1 MHLLHIDKENYIGQ
15 ADPYIFE
22 SGGRYYIYTTGHDGI
37 YAYHADDLF
46 DDWKFYGRVMTVPGH
61 KEFWAPSVI
70 ELDGKFY
77 MYNSFEFYGDTPDK
91 GGHRQ
96 TMHVSVADNPLGP
109 FTGTK
114 QILPPF
120 SIDSHIV
127 KNESGLF
134 LFYSTNRF
142 EGDRIGTYIVVD
154 RMLDPFTPE
163 GKPQTVIEPTLDED
177 IYQRDRYKEGQ
188 HWHTIEGAF
197 YFREGDWHYL
207 MYSGNCYQQPTYYIG
222 YARAKTDETD
232 LTKIKFEK
240 YPDDNTYHPILAAN
254 TFEEGT
260 GHHSMMKK
268 DGQWYAVYH
277 ARDFD
282 DGLGA
287 DAFDARNAR
296 ICKINVN
303 DGILTAERY
312 EDRI

>member
-1 MHLLHIDKENYIGQ
+1 MHLLKIDKDRYIGQ
-15 ADPYIFE
+15 ADPFILKAD
-22 SGGRYYIYTTGHDGI
+22 GRYYIYTTGHDGV
-37 YAYHADDLF
+37 YAYQSDSLIEG
-46 DDWKFYGRVMTVPGH
+46 WEFYGKVMTVEG
-61 KEFWAPSVI
+61 KEEFWAPSVI
-70 ELDGKFY
+70 ELDGTYY
-77 MYNSFEFYGDTPDK
+77 MYCSFEFYGDTPDK

-96 TMHVSVADNPLGP
+96 TMFVTTAKSPLGP
-109 FTGTK
+109 FENP
-114 QILPPF
+114 QQLLHPF

-142 EGDRIGTYIVVD
+142 EGERIGTYIVVD

-163 GKPQTVIEPTLDED
+163 GKPQTVVVPTLDED
-177 IYQRDRYKEGQ
+177 IFRRDRYKKGE

-207 MYSGNCYQQPTYYIG
+207 MYSGNCYEQPTYYIG

-240 YPDDNTYHPILAAN
+240 YPDDGTYAPVLCAN
-254 TFEEGT
+254 EFEEGT
-260 GHHSMMKK
+260 GHHSMIKE

-277 ARDFD
+277 ARDYQ

-296 ICKINVN
+296 ICKIRVD
-303 DGILTAERY
+303 DGVLTAERY
-312 EDRI
+312 RDCI